1 MRMEGVPMEFEHDAA
16 RSRYLGRLDGEV
28 VTSLD
33 YADNGSVV
41 SMTRT
46 FTNPPHRGHGYAG
59 EITAHAVAEAETAGR
74 KVRPMC
80 WYVAQWF
87 DEHPEKASL
96 LA

>member
-1 MRMEGVPMEFEHDAA
+1 MEFEHDAVKH
-16 RSRYLGRLDGEV
+16 RYLGRIDGEV

-33 YADNGSVV
+33 YADGDDVV

-46 FTNPPHRGHGYAG
+46 FTNPPFRGHGYAG
-59 EITAHAVAEAETAGR
+59 EITAHAVAEAEAAGKR
-74 KVRPMC
+74 VRPMC

-87 DEHPEKASL
+87 DEHPEKAAL

>member
-1 MRMEGVPMEFEHDAA
+1 MEFEHDVV
-16 RSRYLGRLDGEV
+16 RQRYLGRIDGEV

-33 YADNGSVV
+33 YAVAGTVI

-46 FTNPPHRGHGYAG
+46 FTNPPFRGRGYAG
-59 EITAHAVAEAETAGR
+59 EITAHAVAEAEAAGR
-74 KVRPMC
+74 TIRPTC

-87 DEHPEKASL
+87 DEHPDRAHL